1 MAATLGANHPY
12 KNEPPYFP
20 AHAPE
25 VLVSSEVKASV
36 GNPWELKIEANNV
49 ATEFSAYDLP
59 SWLQVDGQ
67 YLKGTPDAEGVFDIT
82 IAAGNANGSGVKKVK
97 LTVTDFNNWPYSMD
111 FTSKSL
117 EPSSDNLVVH
127 WKLDD
132 ESGTTAADSS
142 GADPAVNGTATGG
155 TVVNQVGKYGK
166 AFKFDGVDDKVTH
179 TLAANTTHAKYTVSI
194 WAKPETVV
202 QANYTGIFN
211 SGNTGADFQLDIF
224 DGEWRYAGD
233 TAGSRILGSVTTD
246 WTHIG
251 ITCDGTNT
259 RMYLNGVLKHTIAK
273 KDNVFQHYRL
283 GANRA
288 VSAHFKGLIDEVRIY
303 NDALD
308 SSIETLA
315 DVSLKNFPLLVRL
328 RDGLNGFSY
337 NQVKSLKGGDLR
349 FLNTAGVELPYSI
362 DVWNPDGESD
372 IWVSVDQLRLQ
383 GGTKFTM
390 YWGNPEATAVPPY
403 ATNGSAWS
411 DFHLVTN
418 LDETTHTNDIS
429 PNGYLGTGTS
439 NVNQPTVGLI
449 GGARTFTADNNSI
462 LFPGRPADADSISS
476 SAWFYFTKV
485 PGQDETFW
493 YTRQWGV
500 GDMRVYF
507 HTNGKL
513 RYEVHSGN
521 PSAQYTAANPIVE
534 DDLNKWTHLA
544 TVYDLVTKRYTF
556 YKNGEIN
563 HTSTIG
569 SPRNA
574 RISTGVVLGAHE
586 WGNWREMRSANIDQ
600 FELHDAARSQAWF
613 KASIESERA
622 GSDPL
627 TQAISMD
634 HLNL

>member
-1 MAATLGANHPY
+1 DYA
-12 KNEPPYFP
+12 
-20 AHAPE
+20 
-25 VLVSSEVKASV
+25 
-36 GNPWELKIEANNV
+36 
-49 ATEFSAYDLP
+49 D
-59 SWLQVDGQ
+59 
-67 YLKGTPDAEGVFDIT
+67 EG
-82 IAAGNANGSGVKKVK
+82 S
-97 LTVTDFNNWPYSMD
+97 
-111 FTSKSL
+111 
-117 EPSSDNLVVH
+117 
-127 WKLDD
+127 
-132 ESGTTAADSS
+132 
-142 GADPAVNGTATGG
+142 
-155 TVVNQVGKYGK
+155 
-166 AFKFDGVDDKVTH
+166 
-179 TLAANTTHAKYTVSI
+179 
-194 WAKPETVV
+194 
-202 QANYTGIFN
+202 GIFN

-233 TAGSRILGSVTTD
+233 TAGNRILGSVTTD

-315 DVSLKNFPLLVRL
+315 DVSLKNFPVLVRL

-418 LDETTHTNDIS
+418 LGETTHINDIS

-507 HTNGKL
+507 HTDGKL

-622 GSDPL
+622 GSDFLTASNFDGPPEFVGEVQITGLINNDASGNPVSEAISTQIPIKGTAESITAVGLPAGLSLQTGGVISGTPL
-627 TQAISMD
+627 TGGTTPVTVTATGKGVTVEKKVTVKVVDITNYTHSLTLSFSGYTGSDTLENFPVLVELGTHISNFSYNSFLSPEGGD
-634 HLNL
+634 LRFFDGTSGSASVGRELP